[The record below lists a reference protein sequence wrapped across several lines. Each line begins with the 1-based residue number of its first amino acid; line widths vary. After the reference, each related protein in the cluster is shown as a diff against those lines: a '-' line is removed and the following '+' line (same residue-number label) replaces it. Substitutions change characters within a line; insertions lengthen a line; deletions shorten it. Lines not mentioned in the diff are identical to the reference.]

1 MILME
6 SNWLGWGSFV
16 SEMIDNKPLQVKKD
30 TRKYIIMNTSRLVL
44 DLRVIKKILDVNSSS
59 AVV

>member
-1 MILME
+1 
-6 SNWLGWGSFV
+6 
-16 SEMIDNKPLQVKKD
+16 MIDNKPLQVKKD
-30 TRKYIIMNTSRLVL
+30 TRKYVIMNTTRLVL